1 MSNAISLNPKD
12 VVSVNIRN
20 TRWGDEEW
28 LVIVISKNIFNASN
42 QSFIGLTVIDDNREL
57 PYTIRINPSD
67 LESCHLPGISRVW
80 YGRIITVFQNMIL
93 EKKGNVTSDFFSRIM
108 NKIKTD
114 VLEL

>member
-1 MSNAISLNPKD
+1 MTI
-12 VVSVNIRN
+12 
-20 TRWGDEEW
+20 
-28 LVIVISKNIFNASN
+28 
-42 QSFIGLTVIDDNREL
+42 IDDNGEP

-67 LESCHLPGISRVW
+67 LESCHLPDTSRVR
-80 YGRIITVFQNMIL
+80 YDRIITVFQNMIL